1 MIQKVIFLFIKKDE
15 KLVLEVDKKVTN
27 LGEGNLNALI
37 EFI

>member
-1 MIQKVIFLFIKKDE
+1 MIQKVIFYLLKKDE

-27 LGEGNLNALI
+27 LGEGNLNALL